1 MVTIVFLCLLS
12 PGLTYLCHPLSQQPS
27 TVPIVWEAFN
37 ICLPSDCR
45 NELRSYFVLTLQNPM
60 QLEDSD
66 CDSSEG
72 ECSDATV
79 RTNKH
84 YSSATW

>member
-1 MVTIVFLCLLS
+1 MWEVFNKCLLN
-12 PGLTYLCHPLSQQPS
+12 GC
-27 TVPIVWEAFN
+27 E
-37 ICLPSDCR
+37 
-45 NELRSYFVLTLQNPM
+45 NELKFYFVLTLQNPM
-60 QLEDSD
+60 QFDESD
-66 CDSSEG
+66 CDSSDG

>member
-1 MVTIVFLCLLS
+1 MPVMWEASDTCLLS
-12 PGLTYLCHPLSQQPS
+12 
-27 TVPIVWEAFN
+27 
-37 ICLPSDCR
+37 DCP
-45 NELRSYFVLTLQNPM
+45 NELRFYFVSTLQNPM
-60 QLEDSD
+60 QFEESD
-66 CDSSEG
+66 CDSSDG

>member
-1 MVTIVFLCLLS
+1 M
-12 PGLTYLCHPLSQQPS
+12 YLSQQPRA
-27 TVPIVWEAFN
+27 VPVTWEVVN
-37 ICLPSDCR
+37 MHLLSDCPSEWR
-45 NELRSYFVLTLQNPM
+45 FYFVSTLQNPM
-60 QLEDSD
+60 QFEDSD
-66 CDSSEG
+66 CDSSDG